1 MKRNR
6 MRPRRLVVAALAAAV
21 LGSAAYVF
29 TASNTVP
36 ATSAGSGAGT
46 ISGYTAS
53 AVSYSLN
60 ATNPANIDQV
70 SFTLN
75 PTAAGTVKIKLAPAG
90 VWYACSNSGGSV
102 TCDTTVGTQGTVLAA
117 TELTVLAVQ

>member
-1 MKRNR
+1 MKRTS
-6 MRPRRLVVAALAAAV
+6 MRSRRLVVAVVAAAV

-29 TASNTVP
+29 TASNTGP

-53 AVSYSLN
+53 SVAYSLN

-90 VWYACSNSGGSV
+90 AWYACANSSGSV
-102 TCDTTVGTQGTVLAA
+102 TCDTTVGTQATVAAA

>member
-1 MKRNR
+1 MKRTR
-6 MRPRRLVVAALAAAV
+6 TRPRRLVLAALAAAV
-21 LGSAAYVF
+21 LGFAAYAF

-53 AVSYSLN
+53 SVSYGLN
-60 ATNPANIDQV
+60 STNPANIDQV

-75 PTAAGTVKIKLAPAG
+75 PTAAGTVKVKLAPAG
-90 VWYACSNSGGSV
+90 AWYACSNSSGSV
-102 TCDTTVGTQGTVLAA
+102 TCDTTVGTQATVAAA
-117 TELTVLAVQ
+117 TELTVLAVE

>member
-1 MKRNR
+1 MKRTS
-6 MRPRRLVVAALAAAV
+6 MRSRRLVVAVVAAAV

-36 ATSAGSGAGT
+36 ATSAGAGPGT

-53 AVSYSLN
+53 SVAYSLN

-90 VWYACSNSGGSV
+90 AWYACANSSGSV
-102 TCDTTVGTQGTVLAA
+102 TCDTTVGTQATVAAA